1 MPGGNPR
8 YTMNSATKG
17 GKTPILT
24 NETAASV
31 VKDVAKGT
39 PDGASQIASNPL
51 MHFVL
56 GLGLGGGLVAG
67 MQARLW
73 WLELLCLA
81 GVLLYV
87 LFRSGITKT
96 MQKRNAR

>member
-1 MPGGNPR
+1 MSS
-8 YTMNSATKG
+8 SAEQAGQAVK
-17 GKTPILT
+17 KPAAALANKVA
-24 NETAASV
+24 NE
-31 VKDVAKGT
+31 
-39 PDGASQIASNPL
+39 PASQSNANTL

-56 GLGLGGGLVAG
+56 GLALGGGLVAG

-87 LFRSGITKT
+87 LLRSGITKS
-96 MQKRNAR
+96 MQKRAAERK

>member
-1 MPGGNPR
+1 MSSPAEQPGKAAKMSSPEVVKN
-8 YTMNSATKG
+8 
-17 GKTPILT
+17 TPIDPAT
-24 NETAASV
+24 QS
-31 VKDVAKGT
+31 
-39 PDGASQIASNPL
+39 ASNTL

-56 GLGLGGGLVAG
+56 GLALGGGLVAG

-87 LFRSGITKT
+87 LLRSGITKS
-96 MQKRNAR
+96 MQKRAAERNS

>member
-1 MPGGNPR
+1 MSTTGEQAGKGIKKVSTDAANKGANEP
-8 YTMNSATKG
+8 AT
-17 GKTPILT
+17 P
-24 NETAASV
+24 
-31 VKDVAKGT
+31 
-39 PDGASQIASNPL
+39 SNANTL

-56 GLGLGGGLVAG
+56 GLALGGGLVAG

-87 LFRSGITKT
+87 FLRSGITKS
-96 MQKRNAR
+96 MQKRAAERKS

>member
-1 MPGGNPR
+1 MSTPAEQAGKAVKKPSNE
-8 YTMNSATKG
+8 SANK
-17 GKTPILT
+17 
-24 NETAASV
+24 AASEP
-31 VKDVAKGT
+31 T
-39 PDGASQIASNPL
+39 TQSNANTL

-56 GLGLGGGLVAG
+56 GLALGGGLVAG

-87 LFRSGITKT
+87 LLRSGITKS
-96 MQKRNAR
+96 MQKRAAERKS